1 MAFSK
6 NTAYFAFYRAGS
18 LYKVRGDQL
27 KDVLTNSD
35 LIFVG
40 QGSNTVKATVLD
52 IRNESTTINFNT
64 DIVAYTD
71 ISTKET
77 YKLPIKQF
85 KDLVADT
92 PPVPDPDVPLTD
104 MNLRIDSVSHMD
116 GILRDMSNR
125 PIRTGKPIFVVA
137 QPYSSFVLAYSTNG
151 QEYVGANRT
160 SSGVMGRLVINRNDG
175 GNTPFYHS
183 WANDRDDTY
192 QALSLDFSADIWTM
206 ALVNTSTTVGDS
218 SGQMYISYDG
228 KTFRKNSGG
237 FTSGEFGGDTYMRRI
252 VFLGDGYI
260 AVDKDNSGYM
270 GISGGIGPDIKAVA
284 NRLLTTTTDSRRRQA
299 IGSPFCAVG
308 EYGGEYVVV
317 SKIDEP
323 GVMLLNKYG
332 QTHDITPREWEG
344 EFVRSQQLGKSYFG
358 VVDGRGQMFVG
369 KLKEPLRG
377 INTAWGEMKTPDVT
391 DVRTASM
398 GYTPDGDHFI
408 MVAEQDGQILYS
420 AARGRKYQT
429 VDPAVNGSHPPGDAA
444 IDFEYLSTS
453 FRAYEAANKTTD
465 GDIKIWSLQRCGNN
479 NEILSPEKQLPGM
492 YTKSMRDAG
501 YPDPGG

>member
-1 MAFSK
+1 MEIS
-6 NTAYFAFYRAGS
+6 
-18 LYKVRGDQL
+18 RG
-27 KDVLTNSD
+27 V
-35 LIFVG
+35 
-40 QGSNTVKATVLD
+40 
-52 IRNESTTINFNT
+52 
-64 DIVAYTD
+64 
-71 ISTKET
+71 
-77 YKLPIKQF
+77 
-85 KDLVADT
+85 
-92 PPVPDPDVPLTD
+92 
-104 MNLRIDSVSHMD
+104 
-116 GILRDMSNR
+116 
-125 PIRTGKPIFVVA
+125 
-137 QPYSSFVLAYSTNG
+137 
-151 QEYVGANRT
+151 
-160 SSGVMGRLVINRNDG
+160 
-175 GNTPFYHS
+175 
-183 WANDRDDTY
+183 
-192 QALSLDFSADIWTM
+192 
-206 ALVNTSTTVGDS
+206 
-218 SGQMYISYDG
+218 
-228 KTFRKNSGG
+228 
-237 FTSGEFGGDTYMRRI
+237 
-252 VFLGDGYI
+252 
-260 AVDKDNSGYM
+260 
-270 GISGGIGPDIKAVA
+270 GPDIKAVA

-308 EYGGEYVVV
+308 EYGEEFVVV

-391 DVRTASM
+391 DVRTASI

-420 AARGRKYQT
+420 AARGRRYQT